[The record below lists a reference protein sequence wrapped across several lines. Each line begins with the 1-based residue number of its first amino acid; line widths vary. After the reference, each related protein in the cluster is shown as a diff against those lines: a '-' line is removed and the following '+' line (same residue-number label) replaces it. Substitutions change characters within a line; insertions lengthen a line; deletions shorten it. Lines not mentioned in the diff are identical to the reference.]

1 MNTPWIWL
9 DLAVLRAAHEEQL
22 LEHGGAAG
30 IRDEG
35 LLESAAARPRH
46 LSAYGSPDIAD
57 LAAAYGY
64 GIAKNHPFID
74 GNKRTALVAIE
85 TFLWLNGMEL
95 NATDA
100 DCVMTI
106 LSLAAGEMEEDA
118 LANWIRRHSTG
129 IST

>member
-64 GIAKNHPFID
+64 GIAKNHPLID

-118 LANWIRRHSTG
+118 LANWIRRQSTG